1 MMKISANGKKN
12 KSHAST
18 MKLLPLIISYRKT
31 NKTEKKNTRLIQQTN
46 IPLQ

>member
-1 MMKISANGKKN
+1 MQLTRNNLTLHDENQCKWKKN

-31 NKTEKKNTRLIQQTN
+31 NKTEKKIQG
-46 IPLQ
+46 